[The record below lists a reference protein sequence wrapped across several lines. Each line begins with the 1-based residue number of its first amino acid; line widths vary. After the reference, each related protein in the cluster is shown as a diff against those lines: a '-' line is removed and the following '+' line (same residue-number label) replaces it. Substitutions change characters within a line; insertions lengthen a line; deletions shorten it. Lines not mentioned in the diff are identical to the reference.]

1 MNYWLTAVTR
11 REYGRSRH
19 HAYRDT
25 NTSVYGVLVGSAT
38 ASLLS
43 KVTAVSQQLKHSGL
57 GRVFRHIKEYLW
69 LTESTVILRRKA
81 TRDLILLNT
90 GHSML
95 AEQLLAGDRRAL
107 AKGITLVES
116 TRADHGEQAVQL
128 LAELMPH
135 TGKSIRIG
143 VSGAP
148 GVGKSTF
155 IESLGNY
162 LTGQGHQVA
171 VLAVDPTSA
180 VSGGSI
186 LGDKTRMEALSVN
199 PKAFVRPSP
208 AGTTLGGVTRRTRE
222 SLLLCEAAGYDVII
236 VETVGVGQSETAVS
250 DMTDM
255 FLLLLSPGGG
265 DDLQGIKRGIME
277 LADLVLV
284 NKADGD
290 QANLVNQTLSDYR
303 GALQFMQARTPGW
316 TPKVNS
322 CSALEGQG
330 IAQAWAVVEDFR
342 AVLTESGELEGLR
355 ARQAKAWMWA
365 ETAAELLADL
375 RNHPAVSSLVPELEA
390 AVLAG
395 ELPAIVA
402 AQRLIE
408 TYKTG
413 Q

>member
-1 MNYWLTAVTR
+1 
-11 REYGRSRH
+11 
-19 HAYRDT
+19 
-25 NTSVYGVLVGSAT
+25 
-38 ASLLS
+38 
-43 KVTAVSQQLKHSGL
+43 
-57 GRVFRHIKEYLW
+57 
-69 LTESTVILRRKA
+69 
-81 TRDLILLNT
+81 
-90 GHSML
+90 ML
-95 AEQLLAGDRRAL
+95 AQQILAGDRRAL
-107 AKGITLVES
+107 AKAITLVES

-135 TGKSIRIG
+135 AGKSIRIG

-162 LTGQGHQVA
+162 LTEQGHQVA

-290 QANLVNQTLSDYR
+290 QIS
-303 GALQFMQARTPGW
+303 
-316 TPKVNS
+316 
-322 CSALEGQG
+322 
-330 IAQAWAVVEDFR
+330 IA
-342 AVLTESGELEGLR
+342 
-355 ARQAKAWMWA
+355 
-365 ETAAELLADL
+365 
-375 RNHPAVSSLVPELEA
+375 
-390 AVLAG
+390 
-395 ELPAIVA
+395 
-402 AQRLIE
+402 
-408 TYKTG
+408 
-413 Q
+413 